1 MVRVFVPEDGRNA
14 DNFGALV
21 AAIPPEHLTLADQA
35 LEIARSGTN
44 TASS

>member
-1 MVRVFVPEDGRNA
+1 VVRVFVPEDGRNA
-14 DNFGALV
+14 DNFGV
-21 AAIPPEHLTLADQA
+21 AAVPPEHLTLTDQA